1 MASAIV
7 LQLPDGM
14 SKVLTLE
21 EAYQT
26 VERLWGL
33 GLDRRPGAVLC
44 AVRILEVLRAPEL
57 PSMPVWLDEREAGA
71 ASRAL
76 GVLWS
81 MLDVC

>member
-7 LQLPDGM
+7 LQLPDGA

-33 GLDRRPGAVLC
+33 GLDRTPGAVCC
-44 AVRILEVLRAPEL
+44 AVLILEALQAPKLPATPVL
-57 PSMPVWLDEREAGA
+57 LDEREAGA

-76 GVLWS
+76 DATQLPPRG
-81 MLDVC
+81 

>member
-26 VERLWGL
+26 VERLRGPGL
-33 GLDRRPGAVLC
+33 GPDARRC
-44 AVRILEVLRAPEL
+44 AVRVLEVLQAPEL
-57 PSMPVWLDEREAGA
+57 PSMPVVLDEREACA

-76 GVLWS
+76 DATSQPPPGA
-81 MLDVC
+81 